1 MIPTITMTRKHRWPT
16 RPAMK
21 SRTSTS
27 TASLFFWHRWA
38 AFVGVFFIFCFGMG
52 KVINTAI
59 MKSDG
64 PPNKWNQIGSQPRGK
79 REDLTSNAV
88 MEQQQLNEMV
98 QRFPTPR
105 LQTDDGNEEIAEM
118 HAREDLLL
126 DYYSWVDRSSGK
138 VRIPI
143 SRAMQ
148 LIAQHGL
155 PVAADEQT
163 ETLLAGDK
171 APVVTV
177 PLTDGFARTGFE
189 QQYRETIEQ
198 QRLRGERQGDQAALT
213 GGAAKSEALFWLGW
227 KGDISSTA

>member
-1 MIPTITMTRKHRWPT
+1 M
-16 RPAMK
+16 
-21 SRTSTS
+21 STHDPVEPQNPGADS
-27 TASLFFWHRWA
+27 PGFETTDVSVSGVVVFLASLA

-59 MKSDG
+59 LKNDG
-64 PPNKWNQIGSQPRGK
+64 PSNKWNQIGVQPGAK

-88 MEQQQLNEMV
+88 MEQQQLNQMV

-105 LQTDDGNEEIAEM
+105 LQTDDGNQEIAEM

-126 DYYSWVDRSSGK
+126 GYYSWVDRSSGK

-143 SRAMQ
+143 ARAMQ

-155 PVAADEQT
+155 PVAAEEQT
-163 ETLLAGDK
+163 EPLMAGDK

-177 PLTDGFARTGFE
+177 PLTDGFARTGYE
-189 QQYRETIEQ
+189 QQYMETVQ
-198 QRLRGERQGDQAALT
+198 QQKLRGEKPGDQAAL
-213 GGAAKSEALFWLGW
+213 GASR
-227 KGDISSTA
+227 

>member
-1 MIPTITMTRKHRWPT
+1 MPTHDPHYHDDPKAPLADSPGYEVTDVNVNGIVVFL
-16 RPAMK
+16 
-21 SRTSTS
+21 TS
-27 TASLFFWHRWA
+27 LA

-59 MKSDG
+59 IKSDG
-64 PPNKWNQIGSQPRGK
+64 PPNKWNQIGSEPRGK

-88 MEQQQLNEMV
+88 MEQQQLNQMV

-171 APVVTV
+171 APVVPV

-198 QRLRGERQGDQAALT
+198 QQLRGNRQGDQATLT
-213 GGAAKSEALFWLGW
+213 VGAAAK
-227 KGDISSTA
+227 

>member
-1 MIPTITMTRKHRWPT
+1 MPTHDPVEPHNPGADSPGFETTDV
-16 RPAMK
+16 
-21 SRTSTS
+21 SVSGVVVFL
-27 TASLFFWHRWA
+27 ASLA

-59 MKSDG
+59 LKNDG
-64 PPNKWNQIGSQPRGK
+64 PSNKWNQIGVQPGGK

-88 MEQQQLNEMV
+88 MEQQQLNQMV

-105 LQTDDGNEEIAEM
+105 LQTDDGNQEIAEM

-126 DYYSWVDRSSGK
+126 GYYSWVDRSSGK

-143 SRAMQ
+143 ARAMQ

-155 PVAADEQT
+155 PVAAEDQT
-163 ETLLAGDK
+163 EPLMAGDK

-177 PLTDGFARTGFE
+177 PLTDGFARTGYE
-189 QQYRETIEQ
+189 QQYMETVQ
-198 QRLRGERQGDQAALT
+198 QQKLRGEKPGDQAAL
-213 GGAAKSEALFWLGW
+213 GASR
-227 KGDISSTA
+227 

>member
-1 MIPTITMTRKHRWPT
+1 MIPTITMTRKHRWLT

-21 SRTSTS
+21 SQTSTS
-27 TASLFFWHRWA
+27 TASLFFLRRWR

-59 MKSDG
+59 IKSDG

-88 MEQQQLNEMV
+88 MEQQQLNQMV

-143 SRAMQ
+143 ARAMQ

-155 PVAADEQT
+155 PVA
-163 ETLLAGDK
+163 
-171 APVVTV
+171 
-177 PLTDGFARTGFE
+177 
-189 QQYRETIEQ
+189 
-198 QRLRGERQGDQAALT
+198 
-213 GGAAKSEALFWLGW
+213 GG
-227 KGDISSTA
+227 

>member
-1 MIPTITMTRKHRWPT
+1 MPTHDPHYHDDPKAPLADSPGYEVTDVNVNGIVVFL
-16 RPAMK
+16 
-21 SRTSTS
+21 
-27 TASLFFWHRWA
+27 ASLA

-59 MKSDG
+59 LKSDG
-64 PPNKWNQIGSQPRGK
+64 PSNKWNLIGAQPRGK

-88 MEQQQLNEMV
+88 MEQQQLREMT

-105 LQTDDGNEEIAEM
+105 LQTDNGDEDTAEL

-126 DYYSWVDRSSGK
+126 DYYSWVDRPSGK

-143 SRAMQ
+143 ARAME

-177 PLTDGFARTGFE
+177 PLTDGFARTGYE

-198 QRLRGERQGDQAALT
+198 QRMRGEKPGEQAAL
-213 GGAAKSEALFWLGW
+213 GAGR
-227 KGDISSTA
+227 